1 MMPQHFRV
9 PRTLVR
15 FSGPAFLLTIA
26 FLLSPDSLFGQVI
39 TGLSILKTCPDFVD
53 PGSPVTCTYSL
64 QNQDPV
70 NGITNLAVTNTFPS
84 PGGPILPITCNQ
96 GGSPVTSLGH
106 KGLSTDTCTGSIDEG
121 TAGPCGSTDTA
132 FVDHI
137 SATAMDG
144 NLNVAQATEAA
155 FIVLACTPTPTPVV
169 NTPTNTPTNPP
180 TEVPPVPTLSFPMM
194 AMLGLLLAGA
204 GLFLARR

>member
-9 PRTLVR
+9 ARTLVR
-15 FSGPAFLLTIA
+15 SLGPAFLLTIA
-26 FLLSPDSLFGQVI
+26 FLLSPDSLFGVT
-39 TGLSILKTCPDFVD
+39 TGLAILKTCPDFVD

-64 QNQDPV
+64 QNQDPA
-70 NGITNLAVTNTFPS
+70 NGITNLAVTNTFPF
-84 PGGPILPITCNQ
+84 PGGPTVPIACNQ
-96 GGSPVTSLGH
+96 GGSPVTALGAL
-106 KGLSTDTCTGSIDEG
+106 GTPTDTCTGSIDE
-121 TAGPCGSTDTA
+121 TAGPCGSTDTP

-137 SATAMDG
+137 AATAVDG
-144 NLNVAQATEAA
+144 QLNVAQSTEAA
-155 FIVLACTPTPTPVV
+155 FIVLACTPTPTPIV
-169 NTPTNTPTNPP
+169 NTPTNTPTTP